1 VEDSDDF
8 SQSWLTS
15 SSTLTSV
22 SDVEA
27 PDGSSNVFELS
38 HTANGSHIR
47 LNTNVTTDVRYTYG
61 IFMKYVDHQWVAIA
75 HNNSSSPYH
84 TWFDI
89 QNGVKGSNAGADTSI
104 TPVGNG
110 WYLLQAPQI
119 ANDTTSYFQVH
130 LSVGDESNTESVGTS
145 AYVFGAHIY
154 RSDLGGMGQVPGTA
168 TGFEYYVPTS
178 GSAKRLPRVGHHVYS
193 GSAWVNEGLLIE
205 SEARTNLVTYSED
218 FANAAWLKTDAT
230 ISGTLT
236 SSPDGQ
242 TNGRTVTFAGT
253 NDLLRFIGP
262 SCSVGESYTAS
273 IWAKAGTSSSVKFSV
288 LFSGSGLGS
297 VEETITLTSE
307 WQRFTISGTVPSG
320 TPDTARMRFTSL
332 EAGSIQV
339 FGAQLEE
346 NSTAS
351 SYIPTSGATVTRA
364 AQTLAVPPAAFG
376 WPEPEYLSGELVTNG
391 TFDTDTTGWTGYNYQ
406 GHSVTISSVSGELT
420 VVNDPTNGGNAAAY
434 QAIPTVIGQVYSVS
448 VDFIS
453 TTTGTPNVLIRNS
466 VGGATLSSI
475 TTSGAG
481 VYTTTFTATATST
494 LIIISQNAIAA
505 GNTTKCDNISVR
517 EINPLS
523 VSIQMDGRITYAN
536 EGAYETTIGAK
547 WRLDFQNEILIMN
560 LSTNSSDV
568 GRPFFSQEAG
578 GVTDNVSTSGSPYS
592 PGTLVPFNISS
603 RHGSTFIN
611 GAVDG
616 VALTANI
623 TPTALPDL
631 SGSNIEIAHDFM
643 GTIRTFRQFA
653 GDIGDAGLVTATS

>member
-1 VEDSDDF
+1 MLALGLGVTS
-8 SQSWLTS
+8 SLTS
-15 SSTLTSV
+15 I
-22 SDVEA
+22 
-27 PDGSSNVFELS
+27 DGLVRGPYSEGGLFP
-38 HTANGSHIR
+38 R
-47 LNTNVTTDVRYTYG
+47 LVLDFDDNKYVTDVGSVTFADAFTAASPKLTYTCASTST
-61 IFMKYVDHQWVAIA
+61 MV
-75 HNNSSSPYH
+75 NSSGNIVS
-84 TWFDI
+84 
-89 QNGVKGSNAGADTSI
+89 VAAGT
-104 TPVGNG
+104 
-110 WYLLQAPQI
+110 
-119 ANDTTSYFQVH
+119 
-130 LSVGDESNTESVGTS
+130 
-145 AYVFGAHIY
+145 
-154 RSDLGGMGQVPGTA
+154 
-168 TGFEYYVPTS
+168 
-178 GSAKRLPRVGHHVYS
+178 PRVGHHVYS

-376 WPEPEYLSGELVTNG
+376 WN
-391 TFDTDTTGWTGYNYQ
+391 
-406 GHSVTISSVSGELT
+406 
-420 VVNDPTNGGNAAAY
+420 
-434 QAIPTVIGQVYSVS
+434 
-448 VDFIS
+448 
-453 TTTGTPNVLIRNS
+453 NS
-466 VGGATLSSI
+466 A
-475 TTSGAG
+475 
-481 VYTTTFTATATST
+481 
-494 LIIISQNAIAA
+494 
-505 GNTTKCDNISVR
+505 
-517 EINPLS
+517 
-523 VSIQMDGRITYAN
+523 VSIQMDGRMTYAN
-536 EGAYETTIGAK
+536 EGVTTTARFTSWNAGGGVYIEQ
-547 WRLDFQNEILIMN
+547 RLDTA
-560 LSTNSSDV
+560 STDT
-568 GRPFFSQEAG
+568 GRVSFAQQTG
-578 GVTDNVSTSGSPYS
+578 GVYDSKSVNIYS
-592 PGTLVPFNISS
+592 PGTLVRFNIAS
-603 RHGSTFIN
+603 RHGSTYIN

-616 VALTANI
+616 VALTADT

-631 SGSNIEIAHDFM
+631 SGTNIEIAHDFM